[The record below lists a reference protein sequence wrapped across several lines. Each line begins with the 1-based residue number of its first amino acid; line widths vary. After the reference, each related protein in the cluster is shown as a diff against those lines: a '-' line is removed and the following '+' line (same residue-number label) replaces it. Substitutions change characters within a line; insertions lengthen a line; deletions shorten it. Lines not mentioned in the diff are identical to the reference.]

1 MFTRYKESESVVA
14 FVLYMCESYYYS
26 YNFSVDHDKRKP
38 ATGLGSWRHNVVF
51 NINVNQIDLT
61 FLLEKD

>member
-14 FVLYMCESYYYS
+14 FVLYMCESYYYYS

-38 ATGLGSWRHNVVF
+38 ATGQGKLAMSQRSV
-51 NINVNQIDLT
+51 QY
-61 FLLEKD
+61 

>member
-38 ATGLGSWRHNVVF
+38 ATGLGKLASQRSV
-51 NINVNQIDLT
+51 QY
-61 FLLEKD
+61 